1 MSKIKD
7 DIKRAEEL
15 ICMPAFYRNDKN
27 IFDMIYPF
35 TNENIK
41 GMFECFDFKDK
52 DCLSVLGSSDQT
64 FDMYLRGAKSVTAF
78 DINPLTKYL
87 FYLKRAA
94 LKADLTKE
102 EYLSFFCSSENY
114 DESKESFNEEIFSR
128 IVPFLRGNS
137 YKFWTELYTRYSGYK
152 IRERN
157 CLFSFDEYKKST
169 LENTV
174 YYLSDKGFEKIK
186 EMSSSIKITFVN
198 KDIKDLILSK
208 NYDLMYFSNLI
219 QYVSNIFYQQSLY
232 ETRYEEERSSLQDFR
247 DFIMKYKNSLNDR
260 GVMIIGYI
268 YSILEEC
275 EPTAIFNK
283 QIRDEVFPN
292 DTYSYE
298 FFKSTSYLENDY
310 LSKIPTY
317 EKDACLVYKKTI

>member
-1 MSKIKD
+1 MSCL
-7 DIKRAEEL
+7 EEDLKNAKYL
-15 ICMPAFYRNDKN
+15 IENHKFYRNHGEM
-27 IFDMIYPF
+27 FEMIYPF

-41 GMFECFDFKDK
+41 DMFSCFNFKDK
-52 DCLSVLGSSDQT
+52 ECLSILGSSDQV

-94 LKADLTKE
+94 LRADLTKE

-114 DESKESFNEEIFSR
+114 DEFKKSFNEETFTR
-128 IVPFLRGNS
+128 IVPFLKGNS

-152 IRERN
+152 IREQD
-157 CLFSFDEYKKST
+157 CLFSFDEYKRST
-169 LENTV
+169 LESIV
-174 YYLSDKGFEKIK
+174 YYLSDEWFEKVK
-186 EMSSSIKITFVN
+186 EISSSIKITFVN
-198 KDIKDLILSK
+198 ENIKDLILSK

-219 QYVSNIFYQQSLY
+219 QYASSIFYQQSLY
-232 ETRYEEERSSLQDFR
+232 ETKYEEEKVSLQEFK
-247 DFIMKYKNSLNDR
+247 DFIMQYKDNLNDN

-268 YSILEEC
+268 YTILEEC
-275 EPTAIFNK
+275 NTIAIFNK
-283 QIRDEVFPN
+283 KIRDEVFPN

-298 FFKSTSYLENDY
+298 YFKATSHLENDY
-310 LSKIPTY
+310 LCKIPTY

>member
-1 MSKIKD
+1 MSCL
-7 DIKRAEEL
+7 EEDLKNAKYL
-15 ICMPAFYRNDKN
+15 IENHKFYRNHGEM
-27 IFDMIYPF
+27 FEMIYPF

-41 GMFECFDFKDK
+41 DMFSCFNFKDK
-52 DCLSVLGSSDQT
+52 ECLSILGSSDQV

-94 LKADLTKE
+94 LRADLTKE

-128 IVPFLRGNS
+128 IVPFLKGNS

-152 IRERN
+152 IREQD
-157 CLFSFDEYKKST
+157 CLFSFDEYKRST
-169 LENTV
+169 LESIV
-174 YYLSDKGFEKIK
+174 YYLSDEGFEKVK
-186 EMSSSIKITFVN
+186 EISSSIKITFVN
-198 KDIKDLILSK
+198 KNIKDLILSK

-219 QYVSNIFYQQSLY
+219 QYASSIFYQQSLY
-232 ETRYEEERSSLQDFR
+232 ETKYEKEKVSLQEFK
-247 DFIMKYKNSLNDR
+247 DFIMQYKDNLNDN

-268 YSILEEC
+268 YTILEEC
-275 EPTAIFNK
+275 DTIAIFNK

-298 FFKSTSYLENDY
+298 YFKATSHLENDY
-310 LSKIPTY
+310 LCKIPTY
-317 EKDACLVYKKTI
+317 EKDACLVYKKTV

>member
-1 MSKIKD
+1 MSCL
-7 DIKRAEEL
+7 EEDLKNAKYL
-15 ICMPAFYRNDKN
+15 IENHKFYRNHGEM
-27 IFDMIYPF
+27 FEMIYPF

-41 GMFECFDFKDK
+41 DMFSCFNFKDK
-52 DCLSVLGSSDQT
+52 ECLSILGSSDQV
-64 FDMYLRGAKSVTAF
+64 FDMYLRGAKSITAF

-94 LKADLTKE
+94 LRADLTKE

-128 IVPFLRGNS
+128 IVPFLKGNS

-152 IRERN
+152 IREQD
-157 CLFSFDEYKKST
+157 CLFSFDEYKRST
-169 LENTV
+169 LESIV
-174 YYLSDKGFEKIK
+174 YYLSDEGFEKVK
-186 EMSSSIKITFVN
+186 EISSSIKITFVN
-198 KDIKDLILSK
+198 KNIKDLILSK

-219 QYVSNIFYQQSLY
+219 QYASSIFYQQSLY
-232 ETRYEEERSSLQDFR
+232 ETKYEKEKVSLQEFK
-247 DFIMKYKNSLNDR
+247 DFIMQYKDNLNDN

-268 YSILEEC
+268 YTIPEEC
-275 EPTAIFNK
+275 DTIAIFNK

-298 FFKSTSYLENDY
+298 YFKATSHLENDY

>member
-1 MSKIKD
+1 MSCL
-7 DIKRAEEL
+7 EEDLKNAKYL
-15 ICMPAFYRNDKN
+15 IENHKFYRNHGEM
-27 IFDMIYPF
+27 FEMIYPF

-41 GMFECFDFKDK
+41 DMFSCFNFKDK
-52 DCLSVLGSSDQT
+52 ECLSILGSSDQV
-64 FDMYLRGAKSVTAF
+64 FDMYLRGAKSITAF

-94 LKADLTKE
+94 LRADLTKE

-128 IVPFLRGNS
+128 IVPFLKGNS

-152 IRERN
+152 IREQD
-157 CLFSFDEYKKST
+157 CLFSFDEYKRST
-169 LENTV
+169 LESIV
-174 YYLSDKGFEKIK
+174 YYLSDEGFEKVK
-186 EMSSSIKITFVN
+186 EISSSIKITFVN
-198 KDIKDLILSK
+198 KNIKDLILSK

-219 QYVSNIFYQQSLY
+219 QYASSIFYQQSLY
-232 ETRYEEERSSLQDFR
+232 ETKYEKEKVSLQEFK
-247 DFIMKYKNSLNDR
+247 DFIMQYKDNLNDN

-268 YSILEEC
+268 YTILEEC
-275 EPTAIFNK
+275 DTIAIFNK

-298 FFKSTSYLENDY
+298 YFKATSHLENDY

>member
-7 DIKRAEEL
+7 DIKRANYL
-15 ICMPAFYRNDKN
+15 IKIPSFFRENDD

-35 TNENIK
+35 TTENIN
-41 GMFECFDFKDK
+41 GMFSHFNFKDK
-52 DCLSVLGSSDQT
+52 DCLSVLGSSDQV

-94 LKADLTKE
+94 LRADLTKE

-114 DESKESFNEEIFSR
+114 DEFKKSFNEETFTR
-128 IVPFLRGNS
+128 IVPFLKGNS

-152 IRERN
+152 IREQD
-157 CLFSFDEYKKST
+157 CLFSFDEYKRST
-169 LENTV
+169 LESIV
-174 YYLSDKGFEKIK
+174 YYLSDEGFEKVK
-186 EMSSSIKITFVN
+186 EISSSIKITFVN
-198 KDIKDLILSK
+198 ENIKDLILSK

-219 QYVSNIFYQQSLY
+219 QYASSIFYQQSLY
-232 ETRYEEERSSLQDFR
+232 ETKYEEEKVSLQEFK
-247 DFIMKYKNSLNDR
+247 DFIMQYKDNLNDN

-268 YSILEEC
+268 YTILEEC
-275 EPTAIFNK
+275 DTIAIFNK
-283 QIRDEVFPN
+283 KIRDEVFPN

-298 FFKSTSYLENDY
+298 YFKATSHLENDY
-310 LSKIPTY
+310 LCRIPTY
-317 EKDACLVYKKTI
+317 EKDACLVYKKTV

>member
-1 MSKIKD
+1 MSCL
-7 DIKRAEEL
+7 EEDLKNAKYL
-15 ICMPAFYRNDKN
+15 IENHKFYRNHGEM
-27 IFDMIYPF
+27 FEMIYPF

-41 GMFECFDFKDK
+41 DMFSCFNFKDK
-52 DCLSVLGSSDQT
+52 ECLSILGSSDQV
-64 FDMYLRGAKSVTAF
+64 FDMYLRGAKSITAF

-94 LKADLTKE
+94 LRADLTKE

-128 IVPFLRGNS
+128 IVPFLKGNS

-152 IRERN
+152 IREQD
-157 CLFSFDEYKKST
+157 CLFSFDEYKRST
-169 LENTV
+169 LESIV
-174 YYLSDKGFEKIK
+174 YYLSDEGFEKVK
-186 EMSSSIKITFVN
+186 EISSSIKITFVN
-198 KDIKDLILSK
+198 KNIKDLILSK

-219 QYVSNIFYQQSLY
+219 QYASSIFYQQSLY
-232 ETRYEEERSSLQDFR
+232 ETKYEKEKVSLQEFK
-247 DFIMKYKNSLNDR
+247 DFIMQYKDNLNDN

-268 YSILEEC
+268 YTILEEC
-275 EPTAIFNK
+275 NTIAIFNK
-283 QIRDEVFPN
+283 KIRDEVFPN

-298 FFKSTSYLENDY
+298 YFKATSHLENDY

-317 EKDACLVYKKTI
+317 EKDACLVYKKTV